1 MEMSSEWSEGVR
13 KQEVWLSGLL
23 PYENATEVLERIG
36 QVGISKSSVW
46 RQAQSSGAQIH
57 AFEEKERA
65 EAMILPGKWETMPIE
80 DAGKRMGAAM
90 DGGMIFIMEEGW
102 KELKVGS
109 VFEVGAR
116 QGLDERSGEPA
127 NIPTAMSMSYVA
139 NLGGTIKFGTLL
151 WSEARRR
158 KWWGVRGTEVVG
170 DGAAWIWN
178 QCALHFGESIQVVD
192 WYHAKEHLVA
202 AAHSI
207 HGEGTPAMRQ
217 WLKTHEQWLYQ
228 GHARKIADHL
238 LDLAQTYPDAAKSLA
253 AEAGYFMKHH
263 RRMQYMRLREDGWA
277 IGSGMVESGIKQY
290 KDRFCGAGMRWSREG
305 AENLIPIRTAIL
317 SGRFDQRWEQ
327 VRNLP
332 PN

>member
-1 MEMSSEWSEGVR
+1 MEASSEWSEGVR
-13 KQEVWLSGLL
+13 KQELWLSGLL
-23 PYENATEVLERIG
+23 PYKNATEVLERIG

-46 RQAQSSGAQIH
+46 RQAQASGAQIH
-57 AFEEKERA
+57 ALEEKERA
-65 EAMILPGKWETMPIE
+65 EAMILPGMWEMMSVEEIR
-80 DAGKRMGAAM
+80 KRMGAAM
-90 DGGMIFIMEEGW
+90 DGGMIFILGEGW
-102 KELKVGS
+102 KELKVGN
-109 VFEVGAR
+109 VFEVGEK
-116 QGLDERSGEPA
+116 QGLDERSGEPTA
-127 NIPTAMSMSYVA
+127 IPTAINMSYVA
-139 NLGGTIKFGTLL
+139 HLGGTEKFGTLL

-158 KWWGVRGTEVVG
+158 KWWRARGTEVVG

-178 QCALHFGESIQVVD
+178 QSALHFGESVQVVD

-207 HGEGTPAMRQ
+207 HGEGTSEMHQ
-217 WLKTHEQWLYQ
+217 WLKTYEQWLYQ

-238 LDLAQTYPDAAKSLA
+238 LDSAQTNSDAAKSLA

-263 RRMQYMRLREDGWA
+263 RRMQYMQLREDGWV

-290 KDRFCGAGMRWSREG
+290 KDRFCSAGMRWSREG
-305 AENLIPIRTAIL
+305 AENLIPVRSAIL
-317 SGRFDQRWEQ
+317 SDRFDQRWEQ